1 MLLVR
6 IPAGWNH
13 ISGKLL
19 SLNRGHLVFSQSK
32 ARACFWQQSIL
43 NVILQE
49 DEVKAME
56 LKLRALDPTY
66 CKITEYLRKKLT
78 FLGRDLP
85 RATAGVEQNNPM
97 FTPGVAKRDF
107 SLATAMSQLATS

>member
-1 MLLVR
+1 MF
-6 IPAGWNH
+6 
-13 ISGKLL
+13 
-19 SLNRGHLVFSQSK
+19 FSQSK
-32 ARACFWQQSIL
+32 APACFWQQSIL

-66 CKITEYLRKKLT
+66 CKITEYLRKLT